1 MGTALRRSRRWGD
14 VSGLKTVIVIG
25 LTAATEEVR
34 LHLKCQTVKLLMF
47 LGYRHSYTK
56 IAFWSGLLGAPV
68 LFDQGPTVR
77 TQPQE
82 TLINDLSLKP
92 SYRKKFWGPC
102 GLIAMVN
109 PGGTPGPCIEA
120 SDPFKGASRYCPPSE
135 NAMCKLRSLNANNN

>member
-56 IAFWSGLLGAPV
+56 ISFWSGLLGAPV

-92 SYRKKFWGPC
+92 SYRKKFLGPVRIDC
-102 GLIAMVN
+102 HGQPWRHARTMHWSIRPIQRSIQVLPAIRKCNVQ
-109 PGGTPGPCIEA
+109 A
-120 SDPFKGASRYCPPSE
+120 SFT
-135 NAMCKLRSLNANNN
+135 